1 MVVAV
6 AAAKPKKNNSSA
18 SHWGF
23 RLAGIVLCAFFVL
36 GVITGLS
43 RPGRTFA
50 LRLEAILKL
59 WPGPGH
65 SSIFPAAFF
74 GGAALEPIVHRRTP
88 ASAIASAS
96 AIAQGSAIALVQR
109 DDGFYALDS
118 DGRLHGPVA
127 PAAQGDMPI
136 LTGAGA
142 LDATPLQLIDYAEA
156 LVRAEA
162 GLGAV
167 VSEMRLGTDGTASIF
182 LEHPRLQVAFDLDR
196 MAVELSRAVAVLR
209 MWRGHEDLIASLD
222 LTTSGQ
228 AVMRMKPAAFAGP
241 RRAPAVQTV
250 ALALRAHLPR
260 NRPQESA
267 RR

>member
-6 AAAKPKKNNSSA
+6 AAPKRKKSKTSA

-23 RLAGIVLCAFFVL
+23 RLAGVVLCAFFVL

-50 LRLEAILKL
+50 LRVQTILNL
-59 WPGPGH
+59 WPAPGH
-65 SSIFPAAFF
+65 SSIIPAVFL
-74 GGAALEPIVHRRTP
+74 GGPVLEPTHRH
-88 ASAIASAS
+88 AQSSALAH
-96 AIAQGSAIALVQR
+96 GSAIALVQR
-109 DDGFYALDS
+109 ADGFYALDS
-118 DGRLHGPVA
+118 DGGLLGPVS

-142 LDATPLQLIDYAEA
+142 LAAEPSQLIDYAEA

-167 VSEMRLGTDGTASIF
+167 VSEMRIATDRTATIF
-182 LEHPRLQVAFDLDR
+182 LEHPRIEVTFDLDR
-196 MAVELSRAVAVLR
+196 MSVELARAVAVLGI
-209 MWRGHEDLIASLD
+209 WRGHEDLVASLD
-222 LTTSGQ
+222 LTTPGQ
-228 AVMRMKPAAFAGP
+228 AVMRMKPAAFAAD
-241 RRAPAVQTV
+241 RAPAIRSIQTV
-250 ALALRAHLPR
+250 ALAVRPHLSR
-260 NRPQESA
+260 NRPEESA

>member
-1 MVVAV
+1 MREVVVAV
-6 AAAKPKKNNSSA
+6 AATKRKKSKTSA

-50 LRLEAILKL
+50 LRVQNVLNL

-65 SSIFPAAFF
+65 SSIIPAAFL
-74 GGAALEPIVHRRTP
+74 GGPGLEPAVHRHV
-88 ASAIASAS
+88 
-96 AIAQGSAIALVQR
+96 QGSAIALVQR
-109 DDGFYALDS
+109 ADGFYALDS
-118 DGRLHGPVA
+118 DGGLLGPVS

-142 LDATPLQLIDYAEA
+142 LAAQPSLLIDYAEA

-167 VSEMRLGTDGTASIF
+167 VSEMRIATDGTATIF
-182 LEHPRLQVAFDLDR
+182 LEHPRIEVAFDLNR
-196 MAVELSRAVAVLR
+196 MTVELARAVAVLGI
-209 MWRGHEDLIASLD
+209 WRGHEDLVASLD
-222 LTTSGQ
+222 LTTPGQ
-228 AVMRMKPAAFAGP
+228 AVMRMKPAAFAADH
-241 RRAPAVQTV
+241 RAQSVQTV
-250 ALALRAHLPR
+250 ALAVRPHLPR
-260 NRPQESA
+260 NRPEESA
-267 RR
+267 HR

>member
-1 MVVAV
+1 LREVVVAV
-6 AAAKPKKNNSSA
+6 AAAKRKKNNSSA

-50 LRLEAILKL
+50 LRVQAILNL

-65 SSIFPAAFF
+65 SSIIPAAFF
-74 GGAALEPIVHRRTP
+74 GGASFEPIVHRR
-88 ASAIASAS
+88 ASAS

-142 LDATPLQLIDYAEA
+142 LGATPPQLIHYAEA

-196 MAVELSRAVAVLR
+196 MAVELSRAVAVLG

-228 AVMRMKPAAFAGP
+228 AVMRMKPAAFAGD
-241 RRAPAVQTV
+241 RRALAVQTV
-250 ALALRAHLPR
+250 ALAVRAHLPR